1 MDDVYDSLLLRAA
14 RGEITERPP
23 VWFMRQAGRSDPEY
37 RSLRQSISLN
47 LEELFQTPDIAG
59 RISLLPARWGV
70 DALIIFLDILSP
82 LGPMGAP
89 FIFRPGPKPL
99 RPLKSIQEFLTLHE
113 FDMAEE
119 LDYVAQTFKQMRQ
132 GAGPAMPLIGFAGA
146 PLTLLAFLAEGG
158 SPGTQLART
167 RELLQTYRRE
177 MHLVLDR
184 LANVIIQY
192 LQFQLSSG
200 AHIVQL
206 FESCASLFTRS
217 EYLEFALPYQ
227 QRIFTALRDN
237 GTTIMFARI
246 LEDTLSLKEVTA
258 AGADIVSLS
267 TTRPIGEIRKEIGSS
282 AVVQGNLDNQLLAQG
297 PVEDILKATR
307 ACLDEGECRGHI
319 FNLNHGILPQT
330 PHDHITSV
338 VDYVR
343 AYNHT
348 PSHFD

>member
-158 SPGTQLART
+158 SPGTQLAQIGR
-167 RELLQTYRRE
+167 
-177 MHLVLDR
+177 
-184 LANVIIQY
+184 
-192 LQFQLSSG
+192 
-200 AHIVQL
+200 AHV
-206 FESCASLFTRS
+206 
-217 EYLEFALPYQ
+217 
-227 QRIFTALRDN
+227 
-237 GTTIMFARI
+237 
-246 LEDTLSLKEVTA
+246 
-258 AGADIVSLS
+258 
-267 TTRPIGEIRKEIGSS
+267 
-282 AVVQGNLDNQLLAQG
+282 
-297 PVEDILKATR
+297 
-307 ACLDEGECRGHI
+307 
-319 FNLNHGILPQT
+319 
-330 PHDHITSV
+330 
-338 VDYVR
+338 
-343 AYNHT
+343 
-348 PSHFD
+348 